1 VSFDGWH
8 MVVPTVEYLRVDLE
22 HLLLNLKP
30 LSLR

>member
-8 MVVPTVEYLRVDLE
+8 MVVPAVEDLRVNFK